1 MSGNGILETTEMGM
15 INDMHRLNTISNN
28 LANTGTVGFKRQIP
42 VARSFES
49 ALDQQVGQNSQI
61 SGNGLSNRSTEL
73 KNVIDP
79 SSGPLKYTGNSF
91 DVAIEGEG
99 FFEVNTQNGKLYTRQ
114 GTLSIDASGR
124 LTTSSGDAIMG
135 SGGEIRITNGD
146 PRIDKQGRIW
156 EKDKQVGQLKVVTF
170 DNPKNLEK
178 IGSGLYSAGNTSG
191 HVLENDKI
199 RVRQGYLEASNV
211 VMLNEMVQM
220 IETMR
225 HFETSQRVIKSYD
238 DLLDNAIRTLGDY

>member
-1 MSGNGILETTEMGM
+1 MSGSGILETTELGM

-42 VARSFES
+42 VNRSFETT
-49 ALDQQVGQNSQI
+49 LDQQIGTNREI
-61 SGNGLSNRSTEL
+61 SGSGLPVGAAQI

-99 FFEVNTQNGKLYTRQ
+99 FFEVNTKYGNLYTRQ
-114 GTLSIDASGR
+114 GALSIDASGK

-135 SGGEIRITNGD
+135 TAGEIRVTHGD

-156 EKDKQVGQLKVVTF
+156 EKDKQIGQLKVISF
-170 DNPKNLEK
+170 DSPEALKK
-178 IGSGLYSAGNTSG
+178 VGSGLYSAGNSPG
-191 HVLENDKI
+191 RELESEKI

-211 VMLNEMVQM
+211 VMMNEMVQM